1 MTLRAAVKSDKLQE
15 KEFYDRS
22 RLPPYFTLAT
32 QPTSSAALNDA
43 QDRGESYLNDV
54 AGEADVAAGEIRSN
68 VPCCGFIKFYTNGF
82 SI

>member
-1 MTLRAAVKSDKLQE
+1 MTLRAAVKSDNPQE

-22 RLPPYFTLAT
+22 KLPPYLSAAT

-43 QDRGESYLNDV
+43 LDRGEGYLHDV
-54 AGEADVAAGEIRSN
+54 AGEADVAAGEIRSYAA
-68 VPCCGFIKFYTNGF
+68 CCGFIKSYTNGF